1 LKPIPLDPNEE
12 LVKISA
18 IPNWAQSA
26 FKEVIQLN
34 RVQSKFMKLLS
45 LSLIVFCFVP
55 QLVLESPAL
64 LFLLSFNGLHVI
76 GILLMV
82 LLTTVHTKFCIW
94 YMPKPL
100 WLKWLE
106 I

>member
-12 LVKISA
+12 LVKISV

-82 LLTTVHTKFCIW
+82 LFI
-94 YMPKPL
+94 MR
-100 WLKWLE
+100 
-106 I
+106 